1 MSSFQSKGM
10 KTTENIIL
18 MHTSN
23 MYLLKPVQF
32 HVQVKYA
39 ALRMRRYENHR
50 L

>member
-1 MSSFQSKGM
+1 MSSFQSKGT

-23 MYLLKPVQF
+23 MYLLKSVQF
-32 HVQVKYA
+32 QVQVKYSA
-39 ALRMRRYENHR
+39 FRMGRYENHR